1 MAGNYTC
8 KPYNSWGSA
17 GTSGVIRVVVKEQ
30 EEGEE
35 VDEGEDL
42 LLPGLPRLVGAWVHQ
57 LEVEVGQEVRL
68 ECRAEGEPAPEVLF
82 LLK

>member
-17 GTSGVIRVVVKEQ
+17 GTSGVIRVVVEAQ

-35 VDEGEDL
+35 VEEGEDL
-42 LLPGLPRLVGAWVHQ
+42 LLPGLPRLVGAWVDQ
-57 LEVEVGQEVRL
+57 LEVNIGQEVRL